1 MPVPILTD
9 LTHARQTIL
18 RRVPFDAMPVPQS
31 LQDGIAARF
40 GARLTP
46 AQAVERV
53 LADVRE
59 RGDAALHEWTD
70 RLDGV
75 QLDRFELGPHDF
87 AAAAARLDPSQLA
100 ALQLAADQL
109 ERFHR
114 RQQRNSWTDFSVEGV
129 LGQLVVPLQRVGIY
143 VPGGAAPLP
152 SSLLHAAIPARVAGV
167 AEIVVCT
174 PPTRAG
180 MHHAPPDITL
190 AAAHIAGVQ
199 RLFTLGGAQ
208 AIGAL
213 AYGTQSVPQVDKI
226 VGPGNLFVVLA
237 KRAVYGVVGIES
249 LPGPTET
256 LVLADES
263 ADPRY
268 VAADL
273 LAQAEHVLA
282 SAILITPAAA
292 LAQAVQAEIAQQ
304 LRRLPPA
311 NAQAAAEAVEQ
322 RGGIILVPDLDTALE
337 LANEYAAEH
346 LCLLVQE
353 PLQYVGRIRNAG
365 GIFVGERSFEVLGD
379 YVAGP
384 SHIMPTGG
392 TARYASPVNVDDFR
406 KVMSLVGLNG
416 QALQRIGQ
424 AAVCLAT
431 AEGLHAHAAA
441 VQLRLDDLL
450 QQECEA

>member
-40 GARLTP
+40 GERLTP

-59 RGDAALHEWTD
+59 RGDAALHEWTY

-75 QLDRFELGPHDF
+75 QLDRFELGAQDF
-87 AAAAARLDPSQLA
+87 AAAAARLDPNQLA

-109 ERFHR
+109 ERFHL

-129 LGQLVVPLQRVGIY
+129 FGQLVVPLQRVGIY

-167 AEIVVCT
+167 AELIVCT
-174 PPTRAG
+174 PPTRDG
-180 MHHAPPDITL
+180 LHHAPPDITL

-213 AYGTQSVPQVDKI
+213 AYGTHSVPQVDKI

-304 LRRLPPA
+304 LRHLPSA

-406 KVMSLVGLNG
+406 KMISLVGLNER
-416 QALQRIGQ
+416 ALQRIGQ

-431 AEGLHAHAAA
+431 AEGLHAHATA

-450 QQECEA
+450 QHECEV